1 MEEAGNRMSQ
11 TRPSLDVGSEA
22 WLNRITTNK
31 ANMDSI
37 NMLPV
42 AGQGQFDPEVMKRD
56 VGSLYKRLKRMDRYA
71 RAQARRTRQIYNMMT
86 SLSQRPDWRCCPAP
100 RRVPPLL
107 C

>member
-71 RAQARRTRQIYNMMT
+71 RAQARRTRQIYIHI
-86 SLSQRPDWRCCPAP
+86 
-100 RRVPPLL
+100 
-107 C
+107 